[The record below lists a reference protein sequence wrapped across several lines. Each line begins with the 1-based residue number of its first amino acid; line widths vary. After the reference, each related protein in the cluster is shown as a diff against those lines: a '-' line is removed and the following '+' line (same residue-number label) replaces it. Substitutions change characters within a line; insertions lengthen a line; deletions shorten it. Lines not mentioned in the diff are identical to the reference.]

1 MQNLFDMIFSN
12 VFVLLAIIA
21 GVFSWF
27 KRMRSK
33 EDKPIPSGPAVP
45 KQDKDPERELE
56 PHTVFSEQSRD
67 RVGEYYDKKK
77 KQLQDAD
84 QKENGKQSTIFTYET
99 PNKDLHRQ
107 EVKGREL
114 EVYVAGNDH
123 SSTSPI
129 KVNKKWNKN
138 RIAEGII
145 MAEILGPP
153 RAYKPHRSQIRKR

>member
-12 VFVLLAIIA
+12 VFVLIAIIA

-33 EDKPIPSGPAVP
+33 EEKPIPAAGSAIPQ
-45 KQDKDPERELE
+45 QDKDPRESQ
-56 PHTVFSEQSRD
+56 PRTVFSEQSRD
-67 RVGEYYDKKK
+67 RVGEYYDKKN

-84 QKENGKQSTIFTYET
+84 QTGKGKQPSIFTYET

-114 EVYVAGNDH
+114 EVYVAEDDH

-129 KVNKKWNKN
+129 KV
-138 RIAEGII
+138 
-145 MAEILGPP
+145 
-153 RAYKPHRSQIRKR
+153 Q